1 MEFTWL
7 AELLLSCYSAARIS
21 FLCCWYQETN
31 RVVVNYLNE
40 LNVFLKEEL
49 GEQLNL
55 TMILYRRND
64 HSQHRPYQ
72 GGSQQKLSVNLPASQ
87 TAAELPPVTR
97 LMHIS
102 REENEKNNTSQTY

>member
-1 MEFTWL
+1 
-7 AELLLSCYSAARIS
+7 
-21 FLCCWYQETN
+21 
-31 RVVVNYLNE
+31 
-40 LNVFLKEEL
+40 
-49 GEQLNL
+49 
-55 TMILYRRND
+55 MILYRRND

-72 GGSQQKLSVNLPASQ
+72 EGSQQKLSVNLPASQ